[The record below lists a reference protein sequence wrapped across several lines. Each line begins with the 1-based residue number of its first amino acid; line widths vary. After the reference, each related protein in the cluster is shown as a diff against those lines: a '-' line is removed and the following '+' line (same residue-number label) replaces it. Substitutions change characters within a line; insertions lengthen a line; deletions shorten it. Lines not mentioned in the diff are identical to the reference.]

1 MLNLIIQT
9 QYKENYAAH
18 NEDYEHGVSE
28 PYWKFKGGSSYLITD
43 VDFINSEY
51 LQGLVDETAFLHSY
65 ENAASMEYVLDW
77 ELIDEND
84 IGKHIEHWETP
95 YILNKNEE
103 GCWTSSKF
111 TDNGEYGYMREEVVS
126 KVQVWT
132 YGKDA
137 NLAEEFQTMKQI
149 QSYHVEYI
157 MTNGDKVVGEKSLGK
172 WFESQEALN
181 EVS

>member
-43 VDFINSEY
+43 IDFLNTEY
-51 LQGLVDETAFLHSY
+51 LQGLVDETAFIHSY
-65 ENAASMEYVLDW
+65 ENPASMEYVLDW

-84 IGKHIEHWETP
+84 LSEHIADWESP
-95 YILNKNEE
+95 YVLEKNEK
-103 GCWTSSKF
+103 GQWTSKKV
-111 TDNGEYGYMREEVVS
+111 TENGDMGYMKSEILS

-132 YGKDA
+132 YVNEKTD
-137 NLAEEFQTMKQI
+137 ERDVE
-149 QSYHVEYI
+149 SYHVEYV
-157 MTNGDKVVGEKSLGK
+157 MVDGTKVVGEKTLGE
-172 WFESQEALN
+172 WFENLEK
-181 EVS
+181 EVA